1 MTDAVVEQS
10 EQAQAAPAEQQ
21 VEQDEQAT
29 SQQSLE
35 QSLEQTSLEEL
46 AIVVLAKGLNPAS
59 FTPDFLVHSGIIPA
73 DWALVRKPTISPQ
86 LSQVVFQN
94 GISLTAEPNKVTFS
108 ESVMAKADEELTI
121 AKLAAQYVETLPNAA
136 YLAVGINPQKVV
148 PFSDRPKDV
157 HTFVTQTLLQPGP
170 WQELGNA
177 PMQAS
182 LNLAYQLED
191 WRLQLSLNPTELR
204 LPGDALMPSL
214 LFAGN
219 FHYELKADGAEARK
233 TELLEAIASWSEQL
247 DCYRSLIEKQFLG
260 MLS

>member
-1 MTDAVVEQS
+1 MTDAVLEKS
-10 EQAQAAPAEQQ
+10 ELTQTVPAEQQ
-21 VEQDEQAT
+21 VEQGDPAT
-29 SQQSLE
+29 AQQNLE

-73 DWALVRKPTISPQ
+73 DWALVSKPVITAQ

-94 GISLTAEPNKVTFS
+94 GISLTAEPNKVTFA
-108 ESVMAKADEELTI
+108 ESLMSKGDEELAI

-148 PFSDRPKDV
+148 PFSDRPQDV
-157 HTFVTQTLLQPGP
+157 NTFMAQTLLQPGP
-170 WQELGNA
+170 WQELGSE

-204 LPGDALMPSL
+204 LPGDVLMPSL

-233 TELLEAIASWSEQL
+233 AELLEAIATWPEQL
-247 DCYRSLIEKQFLG
+247 KAYRSLIEDQFLG
-260 MLS
+260 MMA